1 MISPVD
7 AKSCLSTLVKKKGW
21 APNGVISWNPPI
33 FWIEKY
39 VGVIPHN
46 WDVFCVILISTYLMA
61 WMVIE
66 MVLYECKLIIMV
78 IIGWWEICKHQRWI
92 IHFSL
97 DYEEL
102 HTFFISNL
110 GRRWGLKLLT
120 GISGFEGSSCLW
132 VACKNIVSKKKH

>member
-7 AKSCLSTLVKKKGW
+7 AKSCLSILVKKKGW

-102 HTFFISNL
+102 HTFFYKQL
-110 GRRWGLKLLT
+110 GSEVRAQVAYWNCRIWGLKLLM
-120 GISGFEGSSCLW
+120 SCLQKRRF
-132 VACKNIVSKKKH
+132 CKLS